1 MIKWKLFYYRAFD
14 LLIFFKV
21 VISLH
26 SVEDRGAT
34 MMGKI
39 IRRLCIL
46 KSERNPKVKKI
57 REGPSEQ
64 ERKKKIVLRDRAMNH
79 SGFTGTEPIP

>member
-1 MIKWKLFYYRAFD
+1 
-14 LLIFFKV
+14 
-21 VISLH
+21 
-26 SVEDRGAT
+26 
-34 MMGKI
+34 MMGKKT
-39 IRRLCIL
+39 RRLCIL

>member
-1 MIKWKLFYYRAFD
+1 MKIRQRCDNKGQDNKKA
-14 LLIFFKV
+14 
-21 VISLH
+21 LH
-26 SVEDRGAT
+26 F
-34 MMGKI
+34 
-39 IRRLCIL
+39 

-57 REGPSEQ
+57 EGPSEQ